1 MYTKVCAGMLDTM
14 VRQEPGDK
22 KWQLVLPGC
31 SAVDCSYVWLQA
43 RCVALEPAGPA
54 RKHDTATLD
63 DGTGRVLVL
72 TEKGSSRVVPEK
84 YYMVL
89 GKLLRSAAYG
99 DLWIIRPHKLVGLFR
114 ACVLR
119 LKCTTLTK
127 IQRCTNR
134 FDRIQ
139 IPANRTVESGT
150 ARGVSSSRTSA
161 ITRHSKSNLP

>member
-114 ACVLR
+114 A
-119 LKCTTLTK
+119 
-127 IQRCTNR
+127 
-134 FDRIQ
+134 
-139 IPANRTVESGT
+139 RTH
-150 ARGVSSSRTSA
+150 ASSSQTAQISPKCNAVQTDLTDSKYQRTELWKVELQEA
-161 ITRHSKSNLP
+161 YPAAEPAR

>member
-119 LKCTTLTK
+119 LKCTAHQKYNAVQTDLTDSK
-127 IQRCTNR
+127 YQRTELWKVEL
-134 FDRIQ
+134 Q
-139 IPANRTVESGT
+139 EAYPAAEP
-150 ARGVSSSRTSA
+150 AR
-161 ITRHSKSNLP
+161 